1 MWMFNM
7 AISFLVIVGG
17 LLYCLKMV
25 ITKTEI
31 DE

>member
-1 MWMFNM
+1 M

-25 ITKTEI
+25 LTKTEI